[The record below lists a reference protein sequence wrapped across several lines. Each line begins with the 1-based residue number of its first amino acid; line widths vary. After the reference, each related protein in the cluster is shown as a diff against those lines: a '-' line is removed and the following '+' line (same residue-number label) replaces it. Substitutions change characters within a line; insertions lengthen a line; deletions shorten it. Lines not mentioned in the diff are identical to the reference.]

1 MGSPNLMGI
10 QSLMSA
16 YLPFESCD
24 QYYSSKG
31 LCSFD
36 FFGNNGFSSLFG
48 STNVPLSRRQRL
60 FNRAV
65 HSGMLN
71 VFLGKQ
77 SERADQQ
84 AQVLDSILED
94 ASDNDTNSGSGILF
108 EDKICVKRWHCPWG
122 STMVDYI
129 APVFRLILEEN
140 YLSSSMQ
147 PLEDTKKNRSLRWM
161 QRKSLDQRLGKILRD
176 LEDSWFGPIVQF
188 LLLGEWSGCE
198 QQESQKKLMHNLK
211 VKCKVDAH
219 ESLIKVITGGA
230 KHICEREEIILQLIL
245 NKGCF
250 IDGVGY
256 CNQERWGTYAD
267 TSDGVESLSKK
278 ALKLILEAAR
288 EVEEEECLN
297 REPVILVLDFDV
309 QGGKDHA
316 SARYIYTR
324 LSPITRFMFPKDDG
338 ILLDYLNEDGQS
350 IEPIWYMHV
359 IPLVLVN
366 GSEDVWYFEDRAAI
380 LSLHTQSWPKPVTGS
395 VLNWIARRTVGFAG
409 ADLQALCTQAA
420 IIALRRNWPLQEILS
435 VAEKKASHGK
445 RPPLPTF
452 AVEER
457 DWLESLAYAPPL
469 SSQRGAGMAAN
480 DVVSSPLCSH
490 LIPCLRQSLSRLLVS
505 LYLDERLLL
514 PPHLYKAATLVKSV
528 IVSALDKEKV
538 RSDHWWFRVH
548 DLLQETDVLREIEIN
563 LSRGGILIGQ
573 ASDSNFDDW
582 GEGTNDDSLK
592 YKYPKDQQIGTRPS
606 LLQNIYYASA
616 NKLGFRMLISGS
628 PRSGQ
633 RYLASCLL
641 HCFVGNMEIQKVDL
655 ATISQEGHG
664 DVTQGVTRILSL

>member
-1 MGSPNLMGI
+1 MMMIMSQSSSKRFSRWARKRRVLSKCRAGCSEIPKGRLISSGI

-94 ASDNDTNSGSGILF
+94 ASDNDANSGSGILF

-147 PLEDTKKNRSLRWM
+147 SLEDTKKNRSLRWM
-161 QRKSLDQRLGKILRD
+161 QRKSLDQRLGKILR
-176 LEDSWFGPIVQF
+176 L
-188 LLLGEWSGCE
+188 
-198 QQESQKKLMHNLK
+198 
-211 VKCKVDAH
+211 
-219 ESLIKVITGGA
+219 
-230 KHICEREEIILQLIL
+230 
-245 NKGCF
+245 
-250 IDGVGY
+250 
-256 CNQERWGTYAD
+256 
-267 TSDGVESLSKK
+267 
-278 ALKLILEAAR
+278 
-288 EVEEEECLN
+288 
-297 REPVILVLDFDV
+297 
-309 QGGKDHA
+309 GGKDHA

-350 IEPIWYMHV
+350 IEPIWYMPV

-366 GSEDVWYFEDRAAI
+366 GSEDVLYCVEDRAAI

-420 IIALRRNWPLQEILS
+420 IIALRRNCPLQEILS

-457 DWLESLAYAPPL
+457 DWLEFLAYAPPL

-490 LIPCLRQSLSRLLVS
+490 LIPCLRQPLSRLLVS
-505 LYLDERLLL
+505 LYLDKRLLL

-592 YKYPKDQQIGTRPS
+592 YKYPKDQQICTRPS

-664 DVTQGVTRILSL
+664 DVTQGVTRILI